1 MTDPVSG
8 EAAAQAV
15 EQLSPETDVLDG
27 VDGAGDGAD
36 FSEVMESSQEG
47 DVDGVDETM
56 EVDAPQEGQSVEEV
70 GEIPTE
76 DFIQQ
81 LLEQEEHVEEMM
93 ERCLDGGTMEQEEML
108 QMQAAIYS
116 YSQRVDLTT
125 KVVDSATKG
134 VEQVM
139 NTQV

>member
-27 VDGAGDGAD
+27 VEGAGDGAD
-36 FSEVMESSQEG
+36 FSEMMESSPEG

-56 EVDAPQEGQSVEEV
+56 EVDAPQVVEPVEEV

-81 LLEQEEHVEEMM
+81 LLEEEEHIEEMM
-93 ERCLDGGTMEQEEML
+93 ERCLDGGAMEQEEML

-125 KVVDSATKG
+125 KVVDSATSG

>member
-116 YSQRVDLTT
+116 YSQRVDVTT
-125 KVVDSATKG
+125 KVVDSATSG

>member
-27 VDGAGDGAD
+27 VEGAGDGAE
-36 FSEVMESSQEG
+36 FSEMMESSPEG

-56 EVDAPQEGQSVEEV
+56 EVDAPQEVEPVEEV

-81 LLEQEEHVEEMM
+81 LLEEEEHIEEMM
-93 ERCLDGGTMEQEEML
+93 ERCLDGGAMEQEEML

-125 KVVDSATKG
+125 KVVDSATSG

>member
-27 VDGAGDGAD
+27 VEGAGDGAD
-36 FSEVMESSQEG
+36 FSEMMESSQEG
-47 DVDGVDETM
+47 DVDGVDESM
-56 EVDAPQEGQSVEEV
+56 EVDAPQAVEPVEEV

-81 LLEQEEHVEEMM
+81 LLEEEEHIEEMM
-93 ERCLDGGTMEQEEML
+93 ERCLDGGAMEQEEML

-125 KVVDSATKG
+125 KVVDSATSG

>member
-27 VDGAGDGAD
+27 VEGAGDGAD
-36 FSEVMESSQEG
+36 FSEMMESSPEG

-56 EVDAPQEGQSVEEV
+56 EVDAPQEVEPVEEV

-81 LLEQEEHVEEMM
+81 LLEEEEHIEEMM
-93 ERCLDGGTMEQEEML
+93 ERCLDGGAMEQEEML

-125 KVVDSATKG
+125 KVVDSATSG

>member
-27 VDGAGDGAD
+27 VEGAGDGAE
-36 FSEVMESSQEG
+36 FSEMMESSPEG

-56 EVDAPQEGQSVEEV
+56 EVDPPQAVEPVEEV

-81 LLEQEEHVEEMM
+81 LLEEEEHIEEMM
-93 ERCLDGGTMEQEEML
+93 ERCLDGGAMEQEEML

-125 KVVDSATKG
+125 KVVDSATSG